1 MEQTSQLGQQI
12 EQAAQNNRAACQ
24 GQQAAQRAVTK
35 VPQRMMNPYIPANAV
50 YRTSDMGMT
59 PKAYGE
65 WLAMSGKNKYN
76 KRKARHIAK
85 MRS

>member
-1 MEQTSQLGQQI
+1 
-12 EQAAQNNRAACQ
+12 
-24 GQQAAQRAVTK
+24 
-35 VPQRMMNPYIPANAV
+35 
-50 YRTSDMGMT
+50 MGMT